1 MKIANQSRYVLL
13 TLLIMCF
20 AAAWGQQVNV
30 LSVADA
36 KVSIGQAQL
45 PVAIENTDEIVAVQ
59 FDLTLPSTISAGSD
73 AVLTNRC
80 DGHTVIIRNMSA
92 TRYRVM
98 LYSDDNRPLIAQKGT
113 VFYIP
118 LVIPQTVEDGS
129 ELPLVI
135 SNATLSVASGE
146 NVVTG
151 TSAGKLIVS
160 KLPDLTVKSVHAEST
175 AITPGEV
182 LSLSWQVQNV
192 GGTITGGGW
201 SEQIMLVNKRGTVTK
216 LIGTVYQQET
226 LAPGEVMS
234 RQADIMVPQLLGIEG
249 EAHILVKVV
258 ANSETGESTLATGN
272 NTRRGEQAFN
282 VAKRLFV
289 ETNPARITEGGTHRV
304 AVKVNR
310 SGDWSSEQTFA
321 LSAKW
326 SIVNGQWSIVTTDSR
341 VQLPTQITIPV
352 GQSGAAVYMTVS
364 DNNVLDESETVNITA
379 SGNNYPDETGALTIE
394 DNEYPNLSLTA
405 SKSDLTEGET
415 FQLTVTASRAVEG
428 SALDITLTSENTK
441 RFSFPQTVT
450 IPAGETSVTVDVTAI
465 EDETPSLDLS
475 NAFTVSAPKYNKAE
489 LLVIL
494 SDNDMP
500 VLELELTP
508 TTVQESAGPIAVAG
522 VLRRTTQTN
531 TKITVKL
538 TDDADG
544 GLYYGTRTLE
554 LAKGVEEVH
563 FNFGPVDNAIVDG
576 DRTYTVTAAVWLSSC
591 SCGASGESAGYV
603 TAQLEVLDN
612 DGPAL
617 NLTSSSS
624 TVKEGGKTTLTVS
637 RNTTDNAV
645 PLTVTLNSD
654 YEEGLTYE
662 HTVVI
667 PAGQQST
674 TVEVTSA
681 GNSIQG
687 DSHTV
692 IFTAQVEGYSKGTC
706 FVMVTDQTLPDARIS
721 SNTANATEAEV
732 GTQVKLTIEVTN
744 DGAAELP
751 AGVAVKIYHRGES
764 NAVATLYT
772 PNAIAI
778 GESLQVSR
786 TITLPTNVGNH
797 SYYAVVNESNKV
809 NELSF
814 TNNTSVDAVVKVIAP
829 FSVTVTTDKKV
840 YMQGDKVLISGQLT
854 GNGTANTFVDL
865 YVMNEGSRQAERIKT
880 DDNGQFTYEWQLYA
894 LQSGHFAIGACYPD
908 ERLKTEMASIDV
920 YGLQPKFSGYVT
932 CEVAHLDTYTG
943 KLNYANP
950 GVLSLTGVKAEILS
964 SPANCEAS
972 VQIPET
978 INGGTTASLSYS
990 LKGTEVSAERK
1001 WEEVNV
1007 RITSNEGVTQEVT
1020 IYFYCY
1026 NNRAQLVSNIQRLN
1040 TTITKGTTRSIP
1052 LQIVNTGKGASG
1064 NITLSLPEW
1073 MSSESGTNIASL
1085 NQNDTATVVLKL
1097 MTNDKMQLNVPV
1109 TGTFGISCANG
1120 NGLSISY
1127 SVEAVSEEK
1136 GTLVVDVCDEY
1147 TYNTAEAP
1155 HVSSAEVVI
1164 KHPYTGAVISK
1175 GTTSEDGTYS
1185 LELPEGYY
1193 KVEVSADKH
1202 ENYSNYL
1209 SINPGKTERLVVNIS
1224 YQPITVEWSV
1234 EETEVEDEYEIV
1246 TTVQY
1251 ETNVPMP
1258 VVKITMPKSI
1268 DGDNMAVGDAVIIN
1282 MLLTNVGLINAQ
1294 DVTVELPKDKTEW
1307 KFEALAYNEPFIL
1320 GPQQMVT
1327 VPVKITRIADES
1339 QSRQAVQRRANM
1351 VDNYANCM
1359 AALETMYKYIC
1370 GTELKNNAAAERLAM
1385 KYCAVSATMQAI
1397 GEALGGIFGGGG
1409 GGGGGGGLGGPGG
1422 GGNGGGGGGSS
1433 TTYNQ
1438 VSQTL
1443 DICDPCDAAR
1453 IEQVINTALGFTWFG
1468 PINDA
1473 LNDAAEGAQIKRETG
1488 EYPGKKWYI
1497 KKIGGRV
1504 FDAVYGTVLDTKLF
1518 DNASNFWSLGDGIY
1532 SIVTACDDL
1541 NTSNARS
1548 RRASKHS
1555 WVEEFD
1561 QLALNYLEQADL
1573 MESLMLKTFGDPVWY
1588 EDPDEQKAAFVRYV
1602 CALPDDYI
1610 PSDEELLANKPESVT
1625 LQQMRAYV
1633 NHVNGQSTTTP
1644 TVESLEEDL
1653 NSFVEMNK
1661 VSQQKGYTS
1670 MTDEFFSGYDS
1681 YRKRY
1686 EKMAESSV
1694 CATITLQFKQTM
1706 TMTRQA
1712 FRGKL
1717 IVFNG
1722 HESIPMKDVK
1732 LSLQVTDENGFVATS
1747 HEFQINAESLDGFS
1761 GALNFDSGWSLD
1773 ANATGTATVLF
1784 IPTKYAAPTTPV
1796 VWKFGGTL
1804 SYIDP
1809 FTGLEVTRE
1818 LYPVPMT
1825 VKPSPELDLTYFMQR
1840 DVYGDDPL
1848 TLDVV
1853 EPMKPAEF
1861 ALLINN
1867 KGYGDATNVKMVT
1880 QQPEIIENEKG
1891 LMIDFELISS
1901 QVNGKDAVMSFGK
1914 EIAND
1919 FGNIPA
1925 HSQMYAQW
1933 WLTSTLLG
1941 HFVDYK
1947 VEATHVTS
1955 YGNEDLS
1962 LLDQV
1967 TIHELIHGF
1976 DMPTGSLN
1984 GGPEIGRAFL
1994 VNDVTDAEDLPDK
2007 IYFSNGDTASVAVA
2021 TTAQIVRTSPT
2032 TCLLTITPSATGW
2045 NYGSL
2050 RDPTY
2055 GYAELKSI
2063 VRQSDGAELG
2073 STRFW
2078 QTDRTLRDGKD
2089 WLYVYRMHFVD
2100 EFNSTSP
2107 VTYVLTFD
2115 PVPEK
2120 VLEVTSIA
2128 PLPAEDDIATEYIK
2142 KLTVD
2147 FNKPIDASTFTGDD
2161 ITFAVQGVKQDANQI
2176 AISTKDNKSF
2186 TLDMSAMNDAL
2197 PNGYYTLTVQTADIT
2212 DTEGFLGRDGKQVG
2226 WILFRGGLVQLLT
2239 SAWPENSGTVL
2250 RKSQGADARLRRAPA
2265 DENSATYG
2273 STVTFEAEPAEGYE
2287 FSNWTLNG
2295 EVVST
2300 NPVFTTTALSDMNVV
2315 ANFTKKKYKVEIAE
2329 NTEGGTVSGFA
2340 TGIYDYGT
2348 KMTLTATPQEDYVF
2362 KGWIVN
2368 GSSLD
2373 DHSSVITLTATK
2385 AMEISAMFERE
2396 YYRHTMT
2403 LARGWNWVSSY
2414 LNEPLDVA
2422 DFGNYVNRILSQE
2435 QEIINDPQYGMVGN
2449 LTELTAGKAYKIESN
2464 ARVSNVLRGHL
2475 YNNSTNQINL
2485 HRGWNWI
2492 GYPLP
2497 NMAAIDQVID
2507 TAEDGDYIA
2516 SQTGFAEYDDG
2527 YWEGSIERLIPG
2539 EGYLY
2544 KSVTEKNL
2552 SFNMTD
2558 VAHSRRALRHS
2569 SDREQSID
2577 IHAYPNTMNMTAK
2590 IYRNEQEVPGDR
2602 YHVYAFAGDEMRGIS
2617 EYVGSHHYLTVYGS
2631 EDAEITFIVESL
2643 TTGETFLSNETLR
2656 FRDDV
2661 VGSRKSPYILHI
2673 GSATGIESLT
2683 DNGRPMTVYSLEG
2696 ILISRNTTLKALR
2709 KLPKGVYIVNGQKC
2723 FIK

>member
-1 MKIANQSRYVLL
+1 MMKIANQSRYVLL
-13 TLLIMCF
+13 TFLIMCF

-59 FDLTLPSTISAGSD
+59 FDLTLPSTISAGND

-80 DGHTVIIRNMSA
+80 DGHTIIIRNMSA

-175 AITPGEV
+175 SITPGEV

-192 GGTITGGGW
+192 GGTITGSGW

-289 ETNPARITEGGTHRV
+289 ETSPARITEGGTHRV

-321 LSAKW
+321 LSFVGGDLQ
-326 SIVNGQWSIVTTDSR
+326 SPTTDSR

-364 DNNVLDESETVNITA
+364 DNNVLDESETVTITA

-415 FQLTVTASRAVEG
+415 FQLTVTSSRVVEG

-721 SNTANATEAEV
+721 SITADVTEAEV
-732 GTQVKLTIEVTN
+732 GSKVKLTIEVTN
-744 DGAAELP
+744 DGVAELP

-764 NAVATLYT
+764 NAVATQYT
-772 PNAIAI
+772 SEPLAI
-778 GESLQVSR
+778 GGSLMLTK
-786 TITLPTNVGNH
+786 TITLPSTVSSH
-797 SYYAVVNESNKV
+797 SYYAVVNAENSV
-809 NELSF
+809 QEL
-814 TNNTSVDAVVKVIAP
+814 TYINNTSQDVDIKVIAP
-829 FSVTVTTDKKV
+829 FSVTVNTDKAI
-840 YMQGDKVLISGQLT
+840 YQQGEKIVITGQLT
-854 GNGTANTFVDL
+854 GNGTANTDVDL
-865 YVMNEGSRQAERIKT
+865 YVINEGAYQVLPVKT
-880 DDNGQFTYEWQLYA
+880 DETGSFTYEWQLYA
-894 LQSGHFAIGACYPD
+894 LQSGHFAVGACYP
-908 ERLKTEMASIDV
+908 EEGLKTEMATFDV
-920 YGLQPKFSGYVT
+920 YGLRRTSNDFIT
-932 CEVAHLDTYTG
+932 CET
-943 KLNYANP
+943 KLGEPYEGTITIENP
-950 GVLSLTGVKAEILS
+950 GVLPQTVTSFEVLSKPETCDVDLEAPTVIAANGRTQLKYRLTGSAVTEKKDWEIITAKLTTEEGVSLTFTLYYYCAAHHAVLTTNTTSIKTTMTKGATREYLLNVMNTGKAPTGKI
-964 SPANCEAS
+964 N
-972 VQIPET
+972 VQIPDVEWMRLGTSAVMPSLEYGET
-978 INGGTTASLSYS
+978 
-990 LKGTEVSAERK
+990 
-1001 WEEVNV
+1001 
-1007 RITSNEGVTQEVT
+1007 
-1020 IYFYCY
+1020 
-1026 NNRAQLVSNIQRLN
+1026 
-1040 TTITKGTTRSIP
+1040 TTIC
-1052 LQIVNTGKGASG
+1052 LQLTP
-1064 NITLSLPEW
+1064 T
-1073 MSSESGTNIASL
+1073 
-1085 NQNDTATVVLKL
+1085 D
-1097 MTNDKMQLNVPV
+1097 DMQLNLFY
-1109 TGTFGISCANG
+1109 TGQIALNCENG
-1120 NGLSISY
+1120 KGVSVSY
-1127 SVEAVSEEK
+1127 NLEVVSEAT
-1136 GTLVVDVCDEY
+1136 GILNVDVVDEY
-1147 TYNTAEAP
+1147 TYYTEEKP
-1155 HVSSAEVVI
+1155 HVAGAGVVV
-1164 KHPYTGAVISK
+1164 KHPVTGAVVAQ
-1175 GTTSEDGTYS
+1175 GLTGDDGIFS
-1185 LELPEGYY
+1185 VELPEGYY
-1193 KVEVSADKH
+1193 S
-1202 ENYSNYL
+1202 
-1209 SINPGKTERLVVNIS
+1209 
-1224 YQPITVEWSV
+1224 ITVSEGHHNSMSGNILIDPGTTNYQEIFLSYTAITYSWDV
-1234 EETEVEDEYEIV
+1234 VETEVEDEYKIETIAKF
-1246 TTVQY
+1246 
-1251 ETNVPMP
+1251 ETNVPKP
-1258 VVKITMPKSI
+1258 VVVVNLPKERPADGSI
-1268 DGDNMAVGDAVIIN
+1268 IAVLV
-1282 MLLTNVGLINAQ
+1282 TNKGLINAQ
-1294 DVTVELPKDKTEW
+1294 NVIMNLDCTDGYELELLNPDPVEILAPQQMYTFYARFKKNPAATSRRRAWGNPDADCISIFAGALYDYMCGNTQNME
-1307 KFEALAYNEPFIL
+1307 EALAQNGWGDCI
-1320 GPQQMVT
+1320 
-1327 VPVKITRIADES
+1327 
-1339 QSRQAVQRRANM
+1339 
-1351 VDNYANCM
+1351 
-1359 AALETMYKYIC
+1359 
-1370 GTELKNNAAAERLAM
+1370 
-1385 KYCAVSATMQAI
+1385 
-1397 GEALGGIFGGGG
+1397 
-1409 GGGGGGGLGGPGG
+1409 
-1422 GGNGGGGGGSS
+1422 GNGGGGTTPSRRIVPVPTTGPTVPGGPSAPGGPCPDCTVNPIKNNGPGVLEQLRQWYCNLPCGKELTQALACEAAGHIIPDWLS
-1433 TTYNQ
+1433 CAYNLANNGLHGDWKQ
-1438 VSQTL
+1438 
-1443 DICDPCDAAR
+1443 
-1453 IEQVINTALGFTWFG
+1453 
-1468 PINDA
+1468 
-1473 LNDAAEGAQIKRETG
+1473 
-1488 EYPGKKWYI
+1488 
-1497 KKIGGRV
+1497 KIGSMLDCAGLPNP
-1504 FDAVYGTVLDTKLF
+1504 FDDGCWGPYIRCMLEHYNIQFSRTTGKRA
-1518 DNASNFWSLGDGIY
+1518 ASHNRGY
-1532 SIVTACDDL
+1532 ET
-1541 NTSNARS
+1541 
-1548 RRASKHS
+1548 ASKFNDSNELLNKEGEAYRHIA
-1555 WVEEFD
+1555 EEI
-1561 QLALNYLEQADL
+1561 
-1573 MESLMLKTFGDPVWY
+1573 FGDAEWLECDSHELAEILNFIDMKGKDYVFTSSDFASYKPQTITDRQLETFVERINNTNRY
-1588 EDPDEQKAAFVRYV
+1588 EDEGYNDITNYINPETISSYSDIIDQCEETAKNEGWENVGDMHLAAYND
-1602 CALPDDYI
+1602 LQDYL
-1610 PSDEELLANKPESVT
+1610 SDGS
-1625 LQQMRAYV
+1625 
-1633 NHVNGQSTTTP
+1633 
-1644 TVESLEEDL
+1644 
-1653 NSFVEMNK
+1653 
-1661 VSQQKGYTS
+1661 
-1670 MTDEFFSGYDS
+1670 
-1681 YRKRY
+1681 
-1686 EKMAESSV
+1686 SSV
-1694 CATITLQFKQTM
+1694 CATVSIKISQTM
-1706 TMTRQA
+1706 VMTRQA
-1712 FRGKL
+1712 FRGTL
-1717 IVFNG
+1717 TVFNG
-1722 HESIPMKDVK
+1722 NEETAMQDVK
-1732 LSLQVTDENGFVATS
+1732 LNLEVVNQNTGEVATS
-1747 HEFQINAESLDGFS
+1747 HEFQINAESLDGFT
-1761 GALNFDSGWSLD
+1761 GELDLGSGWTLA
-1773 ANATGTATVLF
+1773 ANSTGTATVLF
-1784 IPTKYAAPTTPV
+1784 IPTKYAAPTEPV
-1796 VWKFGGTL
+1796 EWSFGGTL

-1818 LYPVPMT
+1818 LYPVTLT

-1840 DVYGDDPL
+1840 DVYGDDAL

-1867 KGYGDATNVKMVT
+1867 KGYGDATNVRMVT

-1891 LMIDFELISS
+1891 LYIDFELISS
-1901 QVNGKDAVMSFGK
+1901 QVNGGDAALSFGQS
-1914 EIAND
+1914 IAND

-1941 HFVDYK
+1941 HFIDYK

-1984 GGPEIGRAFL
+1984 GGPEKGRAFL
-1994 VNDVTDAEDLPDK
+1994 VNDVADAEDLPDK
-2007 IYFSNGDTASVAVA
+2007 IYFSNGDTASVVVA

-2032 TCLLTITPSATGW
+2032 TCLLTITPSAKGW

-2050 RDPTY
+2050 IDPTH

-2063 VRQSDGAELG
+2063 VRQSDGTELG
-2073 STRFW
+2073 NTRFW

-2089 WLYVYRMHFVD
+2089 WLYEYRMHFVD
-2100 EFNSTSP
+2100 EFNGTSP
-2107 VTYVLTFD
+2107 VTYLLTFD

-2128 PLPAEDDIATEYIK
+2128 TVPEEGNIATESIDR
-2142 KLTVD
+2142 LTVG
-2147 FNKPIDASTFTGDD
+2147 FNKPIEASTFTGDD
-2161 ITFAVQGVKQDANQI
+2161 ITFSVQGVKQDANQI
-2176 AISTKDNKSF
+2176 AISTEDNKSF
-2186 TLDMSAMNDAL
+2186 TLDMTAMNDAL

-2212 DTEGFLGRDGKQVG
+2212 DTEGFLGRNGKQVG

-2239 SAWPENSGTVL
+2239 STWPENSGTVS
-2250 RKSQGADARLRRAPA
+2250 RKSQGADAQLRRTAA
-2265 DENSATYG
+2265 DESSAAYG

-2300 NPVFTTTALSDMNVV
+2300 DAEFTATALGDMNVV
-2315 ANFTKKKYKVEIAE
+2315 ANFTKKRYKVEIIE
-2329 NTEGGTVSGFA
+2329 DTEGGAISGFA

-2373 DHSSVITLTATK
+2373 DHSNVITLTATE
-2385 AMEISAMFERE
+2385 AMEISAVFERE

-2422 DFGNYVNRILSQE
+2422 DFRSYVNRILSQE

-2464 ARVSNVLRGHL
+2464 TRVSNVFRGHL
-2475 YNNSTNQINL
+2475 YDNSTNQINL
-2485 HRGWNWI
+2485 HKGWNWI

-2516 SQTGFAEYDDG
+2516 SQTGFAEYADG
-2527 YWEGSIERLIPG
+2527 YWEGSLDGLTPG

-2544 KSVTEKNL
+2544 KSVSEKNL
-2552 SFNMTD
+2552 LFNITD
-2558 VAHSRRALRHS
+2558 AANSRRALKPSYDKEHG
-2569 SDREQSID
+2569 ID
-2577 IHAYPNTMNMTAK
+2577 IHIYPNTMNVTAK
-2590 IYRNEQEVPGDR
+2590 IYRNEQEIPGDM
-2602 YHVYAFAGDEMRGIS
+2602 YQVYAVAGDELRGIS
-2617 EYVGSHHYLTVYGS
+2617 EYVGSNHYLTVYGS
-2631 EDAEITFIVESL
+2631 EDAEITFMVESL
-2643 TTGETFLSNETLR
+2643 TSGETFLTNETLR

-2673 GSATGIESLT
+2673 GSATGIDSLT
-2683 DNGRPMTVYSLEG
+2683 DNDRPMTVYSLEG
-2696 ILISRNTTLKALR
+2696 ILISRNATLKALR